1 MERFASED
9 GADAARGLC
18 MRMDLRR
25 VMAVFAMGSSGRG
38 RGRTRSA
45 AGRSIGPVPRR
56 GVSPPTM
63 MGAGK
68 SSKLDFYMGSIDLSL

>member
-1 MERFASED
+1 MESFASED

-45 AGRSIGPVPRR
+45 AGRSIGPRSSTR
-56 GVSPPTM
+56 CLSADDD
-63 MGAGK
+63 GAGK
-68 SSKLDFYMGSIDLSL
+68 AQSWTSIGEAST

>member
-1 MERFASED
+1 MERFASEG

-63 MGAGK
+63 MVRAG
-68 SSKLDFYMGSIDLSL
+68 SKLDFYMGSIDLSL